1 MTKDVQTGWLHNKED
16 GLFAP
21 KTLIDLVQDVDGTKL
36 KEYIETHGGGS
47 GGGGEASQVT
57 YSNTKSEL
65 AAINVQDA
73 IDEIQSEFNGIEVIL
88 DYILTGVVGDESNI
102 YKVFKGTGVGT
113 GGEFT
118 IDN

>member
-1 MTKDVQTGWLHNKED
+1 MTKDIQTGWLHNKED

-21 KTLIDLVQDVDGTKL
+21 KTLMDLVQDVDGTKL
-36 KEYIETHGGGS
+36 KEYIETHGGGAGS
-47 GGGGEASQVT
+47 GEASQVT

-65 AAINVQDA
+65 AATNVQDA

-102 YKVFKGTGVGT
+102 YKVFDAFGISDI

-118 IDN
+118 ID

>member
-21 KTLIDLVQDVDGTKL
+21 KTLIDSVQDVDGTSL
-36 KEYIETHGGGS
+36 KEYIETHGGG
-47 GGGGEASQVT
+47 GGSREASQVT

-65 AAINVQDA
+65 AATNVQDA
-73 IDEIQSEFNGIEVIL
+73 IDELKTTLGDIETVL
-88 DYILTGVVGDESNI
+88 DYILGNIGESTI
-102 YKVFKGTGVGT
+102 YKVFDGVGVGT

-118 IDN
+118 IDS